1 MARRDISL
9 NPEVVERCLTNGRKL
24 KETVNEMKT
33 VTVIQWE
40 LSDWGEPE
48 NVSGHQLFNH
58 KAKINPQTDIDD
70 EGYVTQAWFEMS
82 WIQDFQETDREKW
95 ALMKP
100 SYFTLSDPLVYFR
113 TYIDGTEAKLL
124 PHPDF

>member
-9 NPEVVERCLTNGRKL
+9 KPEVVERCLTNGRKL
-24 KETVNEMKT
+24 KETVNKT
-33 VTVIQWE
+33 IVVTVILWE

-48 NVSGHQLFNH
+48 NVSGREIFHH

-82 WIQDFQETDREKW
+82 WIQDFQETEREKW

-113 TYIDGTEAKLL
+113 TYIDDNEARLI